1 MFRIFSFISNKSL
14 ALLFFMSSL
23 LFVACKTDEEKCKEG
38 DWEACGREIV
48 NVVAMENFQRGL
60 DKTVKTKKDG
70 KFTDYYSN
78 GNMKTKGAYKDGMK
92 HGRWRKWDSEGNL
105 IYDGSFKYGE
115 KEGFW
120 REIENGVE
128 SKGKYKGGKRFG
140 PWEETSPL
148 SQVKG
153 SYVNGKRDG
162 FWEESYGGVGTY
174 KGNYKNGKKDGIW
187 EEELYEGEGGFCKG
201 NYKNDEKDGVWD
213 ENGEKIRYKNG
224 KVVSESNNKEQP
236 KETFTNSS
244 HPVIGEALFENL
256 SKHRLSGS
264 DLSSYTKS
272 ELRILRNSIFAKHGY
287 IFKSEGL
294 KMYFSQF
301 EWYKPEFNNV
311 NHKLNSVEKENIK
324 ILKQAEDNGN
334 LSSLANIRDWQIV

>member
-1 MFRIFSFISNKSL
+1 
-14 ALLFFMSSL
+14 
-23 LFVACKTDEEKCKEG
+23 
-38 DWEACGREIV
+38 
-48 NVVAMENFQRGL
+48 
-60 DKTVKTKKDG
+60 
-70 KFTDYYSN
+70 
-78 GNMKTKGAYKDGMK
+78 MKTKGAYKDGMK

-140 PWEETSPL
+140 PWEETTAL

-162 FWEESYGGVGTY
+162 FWEESYDGETY
-174 KGNYKNGKKDGIW
+174 
-187 EEELYEGEGGFCKG
+187 KG

-236 KETFTNSS
+236 KETFANSS

-287 IFKSEGL
+287 IFKSEDL

>member
-1 MFRIFSFISNKSL
+1 MIRSFSFISNKSL

-48 NVVAMENFQRGL
+48 NVAMENFQRGL

-140 PWEETSPL
+140 PWEETTAL

-162 FWEESYGGVGTY
+162 FWEARYDDASY
-174 KGNYKNGKKDGIW
+174 KGY
-187 EEELYEGEGGFCKG
+187 
-201 NYKNDEKDGVWD
+201 YKNDEKDGVWD

-287 IFKSEGL
+287 IFKSEDL

>member
-1 MFRIFSFISNKSL
+1 MIRSFSFISNKSL

-140 PWEETSPL
+140 PWEETTAL

-162 FWEESYGGVGTY
+162 FWEARYDDASY
-174 KGNYKNGKKDGIW
+174 KGY
-187 EEELYEGEGGFCKG
+187 
-201 NYKNDEKDGVWD
+201 YKNDEKDGVWD

-264 DLSSYTKS
+264 DLSSFAKS

-287 IFKSEGL
+287 IFKSEDL

>member
-1 MFRIFSFISNKSL
+1 MIRSFSFISNKSL

-140 PWEETSPL
+140 PWEETTAL
-148 SQVKG
+148 AQVKG

-162 FWEESYGGVGTY
+162 FWEARYDDASY
-174 KGNYKNGKKDGIW
+174 KGY
-187 EEELYEGEGGFCKG
+187 
-201 NYKNDEKDGVWD
+201 YKNDEKDGVWD

-264 DLSSYTKS
+264 DLSSFAKS

-287 IFKSEGL
+287 IFKSEDL

>member
-1 MFRIFSFISNKSL
+1 MIRIFSFISNKSL

-48 NVVAMENFQRGL
+48 NVAMENFQRGL

-128 SKGKYKGGKRFG
+128 SKGKYKGERG
-140 PWEETSPL
+140 L
-148 SQVKG
+148 
-153 SYVNGKRDG
+153 DH
-162 FWEESYGGVGTY
+162 
-174 KGNYKNGKKDGIW
+174 GKKQ
-187 EEELYEGEGGFCKG
+187 LPCHKS
-201 NYKNDEKDGVWD
+201 
-213 ENGEKIRYKNG
+213 
-224 KVVSESNNKEQP
+224 KV
-236 KETFTNSS
+236 
-244 HPVIGEALFENL
+244 L
-256 SKHRLSGS
+256 
-264 DLSSYTKS
+264 
-272 ELRILRNSIFAKHGY
+272 
-287 IFKSEGL
+287 
-294 KMYFSQF
+294 M
-301 EWYKPEFNNV
+301 
-311 NHKLNSVEKENIK
+311 
-324 ILKQAEDNGN
+324 
-334 LSSLANIRDWQIV
+334 

>member
-1 MFRIFSFISNKSL
+1 MIRIFSFISNKSL

-48 NVVAMENFQRGL
+48 NVAMENFQRGL

-78 GNMKTKGAYKDGMK
+78 GNVKTKGAYKDGMK

-162 FWEESYGGVGTY
+162 FWEARYDDASY
-174 KGNYKNGKKDGIW
+174 KGY
-187 EEELYEGEGGFCKG
+187 
-201 NYKNDEKDGVWD
+201 YKNDEKDGVWD

-264 DLSSYTKS
+264 DLSSFAKS

-287 IFKSEGL
+287 IFKSEDL

>member
-1 MFRIFSFISNKSL
+1 MIRIFSFISNKSL

-48 NVVAMENFQRGL
+48 NVAMENFQRGL

-162 FWEESYGGVGTY
+162 FWEESYDGETY
-174 KGNYKNGKKDGIW
+174 
-187 EEELYEGEGGFCKG
+187 KG

-264 DLSSYTKS
+264 DLSSFAKS

-287 IFKSEGL
+287 IFKSEDL

>member
-1 MFRIFSFISNKSL
+1 
-14 ALLFFMSSL
+14 
-23 LFVACKTDEEKCKEG
+23 
-38 DWEACGREIV
+38 
-48 NVVAMENFQRGL
+48 MENFQRGL
-60 DKTVKTKKDG
+60 NETVKTKKDG

-78 GNMKTKGAYKDGMK
+78 GNMKIKGAYKDGMK

-162 FWEESYGGVGTY
+162 FWEESYDGETY
-174 KGNYKNGKKDGIW
+174 
-187 EEELYEGEGGFCKG
+187 KG

-287 IFKSEGL
+287 IFKSEDL

>member
-1 MFRIFSFISNKSL
+1 MIRIFSFISNKSL

-48 NVVAMENFQRGL
+48 NVAMENFQRGL
-60 DKTVKTKKDG
+60 NETVKTKKDG

-78 GNMKTKGAYKDGMK
+78 GNVKTKGAYKDGMK

-140 PWEETSPL
+140 PWEETTAL

-162 FWEESYGGVGTY
+162 FWEARYDDASY
-174 KGNYKNGKKDGIW
+174 KGY
-187 EEELYEGEGGFCKG
+187 
-201 NYKNDEKDGVWD
+201 YKNDEKDGVWD

-264 DLSSYTKS
+264 DLSSFAKS

-287 IFKSEGL
+287 IFKSEDL

>member
-1 MFRIFSFISNKSL
+1 MIRIFSFISNKSL

-48 NVVAMENFQRGL
+48 NVAMENFQRGL

-120 REIENGVE
+120 REIENGIE

-140 PWEETSPL
+140 LWEETSPL
-148 SQVKG
+148 SQAKG

-162 FWEESYGGVGTY
+162 FWEESYDGETY
-174 KGNYKNGKKDGIW
+174 
-187 EEELYEGEGGFCKG
+187 KG

-287 IFKSEGL
+287 IFKSEDL

>member
-1 MFRIFSFISNKSL
+1 MIRIFSFISNKSL

-48 NVVAMENFQRGL
+48 NVAMENFQRGL

-120 REIENGVE
+120 REMENGVE

-162 FWEESYGGVGTY
+162 FWEESYDGETY
-174 KGNYKNGKKDGIW
+174 
-187 EEELYEGEGGFCKG
+187 KG

-264 DLSSYTKS
+264 DLSSFAKS

-287 IFKSEGL
+287 IFKSEDL

>member
-1 MFRIFSFISNKSL
+1 MIRIFSFISNKSL

-48 NVVAMENFQRGL
+48 NVAMENFQRGL

-140 PWEETSPL
+140 PWEETTAL

-162 FWEESYGGVGTY
+162 FWEESYDGETY
-174 KGNYKNGKKDGIW
+174 
-187 EEELYEGEGGFCKG
+187 KG

-287 IFKSEGL
+287 IFKSEDL

>member
-1 MFRIFSFISNKSL
+1 MIRIFSFISNKSL

-48 NVVAMENFQRGL
+48 NVAMENFQRGL

-78 GNMKTKGAYKDGMK
+78 GNVKTKGAYKDGMK

-140 PWEETSPL
+140 PWEETTAL

-162 FWEESYGGVGTY
+162 FWEARYDDASY
-174 KGNYKNGKKDGIW
+174 KGY
-187 EEELYEGEGGFCKG
+187 
-201 NYKNDEKDGVWD
+201 YKNDEKDGVWD

-287 IFKSEGL
+287 IFKSEDL

>member
-1 MFRIFSFISNKSL
+1 MIRIFSFISNKSL

-48 NVVAMENFQRGL
+48 NVAMENFQRGL
-60 DKTVKTKKDG
+60 NETVKTKKDG

-78 GNMKTKGAYKDGMK
+78 GNVKTKGAYKDGMK

-162 FWEESYGGVGTY
+162 FWEARYDDASY
-174 KGNYKNGKKDGIW
+174 KGY
-187 EEELYEGEGGFCKG
+187 
-201 NYKNDEKDGVWD
+201 YKNDEKDGVWD

-264 DLSSYTKS
+264 DLSSFAKS

-287 IFKSEGL
+287 IFKSEDL

>member
-1 MFRIFSFISNKSL
+1 MIRIFSFISNKSL
-14 ALLFFMSSL
+14 ALLFFMSQI
-23 LFVACKTDEEKCKEG
+23 LFVASKTDEEKFKEG

-48 NVVAMENFQRGL
+48 NVAMENFQRGL

-140 PWEETSPL
+140 PWEETTAL

-162 FWEESYGGVGTY
+162 FWEARYDDASY
-174 KGNYKNGKKDGIW
+174 KGY
-187 EEELYEGEGGFCKG
+187 
-201 NYKNDEKDGVWD
+201 YKNDEKDGVWD

-264 DLSSYTKS
+264 DLSSFAKS

-287 IFKSEGL
+287 IFKSEDL

>member
-1 MFRIFSFISNKSL
+1 MIRIFSFISNKSL

-162 FWEESYGGVGTY
+162 FWEESYDGETY
-174 KGNYKNGKKDGIW
+174 
-187 EEELYEGEGGFCKG
+187 KG

-287 IFKSEGL
+287 IFKSEDL

>member
-1 MFRIFSFISNKSL
+1 MEKKMIRSFSFISNKSL

-48 NVVAMENFQRGL
+48 NVAMENFQRGL
-60 DKTVKTKKDG
+60 NETVKTKKDG

-78 GNMKTKGAYKDGMK
+78 GNMKIKGAYKDGMK

-120 REIENGVE
+120 REIENGIE

-140 PWEETSPL
+140 LWEETSPL
-148 SQVKG
+148 SQAKG

-162 FWEESYGGVGTY
+162 FWEESYDGETY
-174 KGNYKNGKKDGIW
+174 
-187 EEELYEGEGGFCKG
+187 KG

-264 DLSSYTKS
+264 DLSSFAKS

-287 IFKSEGL
+287 IFKSEDL

>member
-1 MFRIFSFISNKSL
+1 MIRIFSFISNKSL

-48 NVVAMENFQRGL
+48 NVAMENFQRGL

-140 PWEETSPL
+140 PWEETTAL

-162 FWEESYGGVGTY
+162 FWEARYDDASY
-174 KGNYKNGKKDGIW
+174 KGY
-187 EEELYEGEGGFCKG
+187 
-201 NYKNDEKDGVWD
+201 YKNDEKDGVWD

-264 DLSSYTKS
+264 DLSSFAKS

-287 IFKSEGL
+287 IFKSEDL

>member
-1 MFRIFSFISNKSL
+1 MIRSFSFISNKSL

-48 NVVAMENFQRGL
+48 NVAMENFQRGL

-78 GNMKTKGAYKDGMK
+78 GNMKIKGAYKDGMK

-140 PWEETSPL
+140 PWEETTAL

-162 FWEESYGGVGTY
+162 FWEARYDDASY
-174 KGNYKNGKKDGIW
+174 KGY
-187 EEELYEGEGGFCKG
+187 
-201 NYKNDEKDGVWD
+201 YKNDEKDGVWD

-264 DLSSYTKS
+264 DLSSFAKS

-287 IFKSEGL
+287 IFKSEDL

>member
-1 MFRIFSFISNKSL
+1 MIRIFSFISNKSL

-48 NVVAMENFQRGL
+48 NVAMENFQRGL
-60 DKTVKTKKDG
+60 NETVKTKKDG

-78 GNMKTKGAYKDGMK
+78 GNMKIKGAYKDGMK

-162 FWEESYGGVGTY
+162 FWEESYDGETY
-174 KGNYKNGKKDGIW
+174 
-187 EEELYEGEGGFCKG
+187 KG
-201 NYKNDEKDGVWD
+201 NYKNDEKEGVWE

-287 IFKSEGL
+287 IFKSEDL

>member
-1 MFRIFSFISNKSL
+1 MIRIFSFISNKSL

-48 NVVAMENFQRGL
+48 NVAMENFQRGL
-60 DKTVKTKKDG
+60 NETVKTKKDG

-78 GNMKTKGAYKDGMK
+78 GNVKTKGAYKDGMK

-162 FWEESYGGVGTY
+162 FWEESYGGMGTY

-187 EEELYEGEGGFCKG
+187 EELYEGEGGFCKG

-287 IFKSEGL
+287 IFKSEDL

>member
-1 MFRIFSFISNKSL
+1 M
-14 ALLFFMSSL
+14 
-23 LFVACKTDEEKCKEG
+23 
-38 DWEACGREIV
+38 
-48 NVVAMENFQRGL
+48 
-60 DKTVKTKKDG
+60 
-70 KFTDYYSN
+70 
-78 GNMKTKGAYKDGMK
+78 
-92 HGRWRKWDSEGNL
+92 
-105 IYDGSFKYGE
+105 
-115 KEGFW
+115 
-120 REIENGVE
+120 
-128 SKGKYKGGKRFG
+128 
-140 PWEETSPL
+140 

-162 FWEESYGGVGTY
+162 FWEARYDDASY
-174 KGNYKNGKKDGIW
+174 KGY
-187 EEELYEGEGGFCKG
+187 
-201 NYKNDEKDGVWD
+201 YKNDEKDGVWD

-264 DLSSYTKS
+264 DLSSFAKS

-287 IFKSEGL
+287 IFKSEDL

>member
-1 MFRIFSFISNKSL
+1 MIRIFSFISNKSL

-23 LFVACKTDEEKCKEG
+23 LFVACKSDEEKCKEG

-48 NVVAMENFQRGL
+48 NVAMENFQRGL
-60 DKTVKTKKDG
+60 NETVKTKKDG

-78 GNMKTKGAYKDGMK
+78 GNMKIKGAYKDGMK

-120 REIENGVE
+120 QEIENGIE

-140 PWEETSPL
+140 LWEETSPL
-148 SQVKG
+148 SQAKG

-162 FWEESYGGVGTY
+162 FWEESYDGETY
-174 KGNYKNGKKDGIW
+174 
-187 EEELYEGEGGFCKG
+187 KG

-244 HPVIGEALFENL
+244 HPVIGEALFANL

-287 IFKSEGL
+287 IFKSEDL

>member
-1 MFRIFSFISNKSL
+1 MIRIFSFISNKSL

-48 NVVAMENFQRGL
+48 NVAMENFQRGL

-140 PWEETSPL
+140 PWEETTAL

-162 FWEESYGGVGTY
+162 FWEARYDDASY
-174 KGNYKNGKKDGIW
+174 KGY
-187 EEELYEGEGGFCKG
+187 
-201 NYKNDEKDGVWD
+201 YKNDEKDGVWD

-287 IFKSEGL
+287 IFKSEDL
-294 KMYFSQF
+294 KMYFF
-301 EWYKPEFNNV
+301 A
-311 NHKLNSVEKENIK
+311 I
-324 ILKQAEDNGN
+324 
-334 LSSLANIRDWQIV
+334 

>member
-1 MFRIFSFISNKSL
+1 MIRSFSFISNKSL

-48 NVVAMENFQRGL
+48 NVAMENFQRGL
-60 DKTVKTKKDG
+60 NETVKTKKDG

-78 GNMKTKGAYKDGMK
+78 GNMKIKGAYKDGMK

-140 PWEETSPL
+140 PWEETTAL

-162 FWEESYGGVGTY
+162 FWEARYDDASY
-174 KGNYKNGKKDGIW
+174 KGY
-187 EEELYEGEGGFCKG
+187 
-201 NYKNDEKDGVWD
+201 YKNDEKDGVWD

-264 DLSSYTKS
+264 DLSSFAKS

-287 IFKSEGL
+287 IFKSEDL

>member
-1 MFRIFSFISNKSL
+1 MIRIFSFISNKSL

-48 NVVAMENFQRGL
+48 NVAMENFQRGL

-78 GNMKTKGAYKDGMK
+78 GNVKTKGAYKDGMK

-140 PWEETSPL
+140 PWEETTAL

-162 FWEESYGGVGTY
+162 FWEARYDDASY
-174 KGNYKNGKKDGIW
+174 KGY
-187 EEELYEGEGGFCKG
+187 
-201 NYKNDEKDGVWD
+201 YKNDEKDGVWD

-264 DLSSYTKS
+264 DLSSFAKS

-287 IFKSEGL
+287 IFKSEDL

>member
-1 MFRIFSFISNKSL
+1 MIRSFSFISNKSL

-48 NVVAMENFQRGL
+48 NVAMENFQRGL

-162 FWEESYGGVGTY
+162 FWEARYDDASY
-174 KGNYKNGKKDGIW
+174 KGY
-187 EEELYEGEGGFCKG
+187 
-201 NYKNDEKDGVWD
+201 YKNDEKDGVWD

-264 DLSSYTKS
+264 DLSSFAKS

-287 IFKSEGL
+287 IFKSEDL

>member
-1 MFRIFSFISNKSL
+1 MEKKMIRIFSFISNKSL

-48 NVVAMENFQRGL
+48 NVAMENFQRGL

-120 REIENGVE
+120 REIENGIE

-140 PWEETSPL
+140 LWEETSPL
-148 SQVKG
+148 SQAKG

-162 FWEESYGGVGTY
+162 FWEESYDGETY
-174 KGNYKNGKKDGIW
+174 
-187 EEELYEGEGGFCKG
+187 KG

-287 IFKSEGL
+287 IFKSEDL

>member
-1 MFRIFSFISNKSL
+1 MIRIFSFISNKSL

-48 NVVAMENFQRGL
+48 NVAMENFQRGL
-60 DKTVKTKKDG
+60 NETVKTKKDG

-92 HGRWRKWDSEGNL
+92 YGRWRKWDSEGNL

-148 SQVKG
+148 SQAKG

-162 FWEESYGGVGTY
+162 FWEESYDGETY
-174 KGNYKNGKKDGIW
+174 
-187 EEELYEGEGGFCKG
+187 KG

-244 HPVIGEALFENL
+244 HPVIGEALFANL

-287 IFKSEGL
+287 IFKSEDL
-294 KMYFSQF
+294 KMYFF
-301 EWYKPEFNNV
+301 A
-311 NHKLNSVEKENIK
+311 I
-324 ILKQAEDNGN
+324 
-334 LSSLANIRDWQIV
+334 

>member
-1 MFRIFSFISNKSL
+1 MIRIFSFISNKSL

-48 NVVAMENFQRGL
+48 NVAMENFQRGL
-60 DKTVKTKKDG
+60 NETVKTKKDG

-78 GNMKTKGAYKDGMK
+78 GNMKIKCAYKDGMK

-140 PWEETSPL
+140 PWEETTAL

-162 FWEESYGGVGTY
+162 FWEARYDDASY
-174 KGNYKNGKKDGIW
+174 KGY
-187 EEELYEGEGGFCKG
+187 
-201 NYKNDEKDGVWD
+201 YKNDEKDGVWD

-264 DLSSYTKS
+264 DLSSFAKS

-287 IFKSEGL
+287 IFKSEDL

>member
-1 MFRIFSFISNKSL
+1 
-14 ALLFFMSSL
+14 MSQ
-23 LFVACKTDEEKCKEG
+23 A
-38 DWEACGREIV
+38 
-48 NVVAMENFQRGL
+48 
-60 DKTVKTKKDG
+60 
-70 KFTDYYSN
+70 
-78 GNMKTKGAYKDGMK
+78 
-92 HGRWRKWDSEGNL
+92 
-105 IYDGSFKYGE
+105 
-115 KEGFW
+115 
-120 REIENGVE
+120 
-128 SKGKYKGGKRFG
+128 
-140 PWEETSPL
+140 
-148 SQVKG
+148 KG

-162 FWEESYGGVGTY
+162 FWEESYDGETY
-174 KGNYKNGKKDGIW
+174 
-187 EEELYEGEGGFCKG
+187 KG

-287 IFKSEGL
+287 IFKSEDL

>member
-1 MFRIFSFISNKSL
+1 MIRSFSFISNKSL

-48 NVVAMENFQRGL
+48 NVAMENFQRGL

-162 FWEESYGGVGTY
+162 FWEESYDGETY
-174 KGNYKNGKKDGIW
+174 
-187 EEELYEGEGGFCKG
+187 KG

-287 IFKSEGL
+287 IFKSEDL

>member
-1 MFRIFSFISNKSL
+1 MIRIFSFISNKSL

-48 NVVAMENFQRGL
+48 NVAMENFQRGL

-140 PWEETSPL
+140 PWEETTAL

-162 FWEESYGGVGTY
+162 FWEARYDDASY
-174 KGNYKNGKKDGIW
+174 KGY
-187 EEELYEGEGGFCKG
+187 
-201 NYKNDEKDGVWD
+201 YKNDEKDGVWD

-287 IFKSEGL
+287 IFKSEDL

>member
-1 MFRIFSFISNKSL
+1 MIRSFSFISNKSL

-48 NVVAMENFQRGL
+48 NVAMENFQRGL
-60 DKTVKTKKDG
+60 NETVKTKKDG

-78 GNMKTKGAYKDGMK
+78 GNMKIKGAYKDGMK

-120 REIENGVE
+120 REIENGIE

-140 PWEETSPL
+140 LWEETSPL
-148 SQVKG
+148 SQAKG

-162 FWEESYGGVGTY
+162 FWEESYDGETY
-174 KGNYKNGKKDGIW
+174 
-187 EEELYEGEGGFCKG
+187 KG

-264 DLSSYTKS
+264 DLSSFAKS

-287 IFKSEGL
+287 IFKSEDL

>member
-1 MFRIFSFISNKSL
+1 MEKKMIRIFSFISNKSL

-48 NVVAMENFQRGL
+48 NVAMENFQRGL

-140 PWEETSPL
+140 PWEETTAL

-162 FWEESYGGVGTY
+162 FWEARYDDASY
-174 KGNYKNGKKDGIW
+174 KGY
-187 EEELYEGEGGFCKG
+187 
-201 NYKNDEKDGVWD
+201 YKNDEKDGVWD

-264 DLSSYTKS
+264 DLSSFAKS

-287 IFKSEGL
+287 IFKSEDL

>member
-1 MFRIFSFISNKSL
+1 MIRSFSFISNKSL

-48 NVVAMENFQRGL
+48 NVAMENFQRGL

-140 PWEETSPL
+140 PWEETTAL

-162 FWEESYGGVGTY
+162 FWEESYDGETY
-174 KGNYKNGKKDGIW
+174 
-187 EEELYEGEGGFCKG
+187 KG

-287 IFKSEGL
+287 IFKSEDL

>member
-1 MFRIFSFISNKSL
+1 MIRIFSFISNKSL

-48 NVVAMENFQRGL
+48 NVAMENFQRGL
-60 DKTVKTKKDG
+60 NETVKTKKDG

-78 GNMKTKGAYKDGMK
+78 GNVKTKGAYKDGMK

-140 PWEETSPL
+140 PWEETTAL

-162 FWEESYGGVGTY
+162 FWEARYDDASY
-174 KGNYKNGKKDGIW
+174 KGY
-187 EEELYEGEGGFCKG
+187 
-201 NYKNDEKDGVWD
+201 YKNDEKDGVWD

-287 IFKSEGL
+287 IFKSEDL

>member
-1 MFRIFSFISNKSL
+1 MIRSFSFISNKSL

-48 NVVAMENFQRGL
+48 NVAMENFQRGL
-60 DKTVKTKKDG
+60 NETVKTKKDG

-78 GNMKTKGAYKDGMK
+78 GNMKIKGAYKDGMK

-120 REIENGVE
+120 REIENGIE

-140 PWEETSPL
+140 LWEETSPL
-148 SQVKG
+148 SQAKG

-162 FWEESYGGVGTY
+162 FWEESYDGETY
-174 KGNYKNGKKDGIW
+174 
-187 EEELYEGEGGFCKG
+187 KG

-287 IFKSEGL
+287 IFKSEDL